1 MNRFI
6 RKNVKMHK
14 ELRRTGGKVMKNKKT
29 IAISLSALIVTALFA
44 GCGAK
49 EEEGKETQKKSRK
62 TELTVWTRDSTVAA
76 VKSAAEKYNAKQ
88 DKVIVNVVEQPA
100 SQMADQLSLALSS
113 EEAPDIVSLDCT
125 KVPYFASI
133 GAFADITEK
142 YETLEY
148 KDTFSE
154 GMLKSGQLEGKTY
167 AVPFAP
173 DVSVLLYNKDH
184 YQNVGLD
191 PQTPPATWEEL
202 IEYSQKLTTDEKY
215 GYVYAGGDAG
225 GHMFTFM
232 PYVWNNGGEV
242 LSEDGKTCELGEDN
256 AVAALSMFN
265 DLTNKYKVTPPS
277 VTTYSWNEAQDAFLT
292 GKASQVVLGSA
303 AIYSFINGDNEDIN
317 WGACLLPKGP
327 NGTEYASFSGGD
339 SIGITSQCKD
349 VDAAWDFIQ
358 YGLSEEV
365 QVEELAKGGLL
376 PARSDLFDNEYFNS
390 TPEYQ
395 ILKKALEVGHTPVSL
410 KYDEMYVPILE
421 AMQNCLNGEK
431 TPEQAFKDAAEA
443 INAIMK

>member
-1 MNRFI
+1 
-6 RKNVKMHK
+6 
-14 ELRRTGGKVMKNKKT
+14 MKNKKT

-44 GCGAK
+44 GCGTK
-49 EEEGKETQKKSRK
+49 KEEGKETQKKSGK

-292 GKASQVVLGSA
+292 EKLVKL
-303 AIYSFINGDNEDIN
+303 F
-317 WGACLLPKGP
+317 W
-327 NGTEYASFSGGD
+327 
-339 SIGITSQCKD
+339 
-349 VDAAWDFIQ
+349 
-358 YGLSEEV
+358 EV
-365 QVEELAKGGLL
+365 QLFILLLMEIMKILIGVHVYFQKVQMEQNMLLFQEAILLELHHSAKMWMLHGILYNMG
-376 PARSDLFDNEYFNS
+376 F
-390 TPEYQ
+390 
-395 ILKKALEVGHTPVSL
+395 LKKC
-410 KYDEMYVPILE
+410 K
-421 AMQNCLNGEK
+421 
-431 TPEQAFKDAAEA
+431 
-443 INAIMK
+443 

>member
-1 MNRFI
+1 MKK
-6 RKNVKMHK
+6 RKIM
-14 ELRRTGGKVMKNKKT
+14 
-29 IAISLSALIVTALFA
+29 AISLSALMAAGVFA
-44 GCGAK
+44 GCGTESSESDETK
-49 EEEGKETQKKSRK
+49 TEGSKK
-62 TELTVWTRDSTVAA
+62 ELTVWTRDSTVAA

-88 DKVIVNVVEQPA
+88 DEVTVTVVEQPA
-100 SQMADQLSLALSS
+100 TQMSDQLSLALSS
-113 EEAPDIVSLDCT
+113 GEAPDIVSLDCT

-133 GAFADITEK
+133 GAFADITEQ
-142 YETLEY
+142 YENLEY

-154 GMLKSGQLEGKTY
+154 GMIKSGQLDGKTY

-184 YQNVGLD
+184 YTEAGLD
-191 PQTPPATWEEL
+191 PETPPATWDEL
-202 IEYSQKLTTDEKY
+202 IEYSQKLTTGDRY

-242 LSEDGKTCELGEDN
+242 LSEDGKTCELGEEN

-303 AIYSFINGDNEDIN
+303 AIYSFINGDNGDIN

-339 SIGITSQCKD
+339 SIGITSQCED

-376 PARSDLFDNEYFNS
+376 PARSDFFDNEYFNS

-395 ILKKALEVGHTPVSL
+395 VLKEALEVGHTPVSV

-421 AMQNCLNGEK
+421 AMQKCLNGEK
-431 TPEQAFKDAAEA
+431 TPEKAFQDAAEA
-443 INAIMK
+443 INEIMKD

>member
-1 MNRFI
+1 MKT
-6 RKNVKMHK
+6 RK
-14 ELRRTGGKVMKNKKT
+14 MKKWAALSMT
-29 IAISLSALIVTALFA
+29 SLMAVSVLA
-44 GCGAK
+44 GCGGDSDPG
-49 EEEGKETQKKSRK
+49 EKKGGEAASGK
-62 TELTVWTRDSTVAA
+62 TEIVVWTRDSAVAA
-76 VKSAAEKYNAKQ
+76 VKSAAKKYNEQNENVEVK
-88 DKVIVNVVEQPA
+88 VVEQPA

-113 EEAPDIVSLDCT
+113 GEAPDIVSLDCT

-133 GAFADITEK
+133 GAFADISDK
-142 YETLEY
+142 YEALDY
-148 KDTFSE
+148 KDAFSE
-154 GMLKSGQLEGKTY
+154 GMIKSGQLEGKTY

-173 DVSVLLYNKDH
+173 DVSVLLYNKDQ
-184 YQNVGLD
+184 YQEAGLD
-191 PQTPPATWEEL
+191 PETPPKTWEEL
-202 IEYSQKLTTDEKY
+202 IDYSQKLTTADRY

-242 LSEDGKTCELGEDN
+242 LSEDGKTCELDSEN

-265 DLTNKYKVTPPS
+265 DLTNTYKVTPPS

-303 AIYSFINGDNEDIN
+303 AIYSFISGEHGDMN

-327 NGTEYASFSGGD
+327 DGTEYASFSGGD
-339 SIGITSQCKD
+339 SIGVTSQCKD
-349 VDAAWDFIQ
+349 VDAAWEFIQ
-358 YGLSEEV
+358 FSLSKEV
-365 QVEELAKGGLL
+365 QVDELAKGGLL
-376 PARSDLFDNEYFNS
+376 PARSDFFDNEYFNN

-395 ILKKALEVGHTPVSL
+395 VLKEALEVGHTPVSL

-421 AMQNCLNGEK
+421 AMQTCLNGEK

-443 INAIMK
+443 INKIMQ